1 MGEHRQNHR
10 VDLVGLAGQ
19 RRQALDL
26 LGVGDLDRPA
36 AGLKRVVDDPRAG
49 HRLDNG
55 ADGLSMDLPDPPREG
70 SQRVHVGRDDELL
83 EVRSIIGEQ
92 ADVELLST

>member
-1 MGEHRQNHR
+1 MGEDCQDLG

-36 AGLKRVVDDPRAG
+36 
-49 HRLDNG
+49 N
-55 ADGLSMDLPDPPREG
+55 
-70 SQRVHVGRDDELL
+70 LL
-83 EVRSIIGEQ
+83 EVSWTIRAPVIDSITAQTGSRWVSSIRLARVRSESASGGT
-92 ADVELLST
+92 AS

>member
-1 MGEHRQNHR
+1 
-10 VDLVGLAGQ
+10 L
-19 RRQALDL
+19 QASGCQAVDL

-55 ADGLSMDLPDPPREG
+55 ADGFSMDLPDPPRER
-70 SQRVHVGRDDELL
+70 SQRVHVGRDGELV

>member
-1 MGEHRQNHR
+1 VGEHRQNHR